1 MRQISLL
8 YEEPADI
15 RAAQESI
22 PQIGTDFETTSMF
35 LSRRIAHLPAQLD
48 GTLRELIVVVQTLRE
63 LNTVAVRIT
72 GNLTQR
78 SPPIAAQ
85 TEVPPL
91 LARPPLVDSARTR
104 AFEQQAEVQPTR
116 QVRPPMPTSK
126 SASNLREQHPAYRT
140 DVGTRMEVT
149 NVLN

>member
-1 MRQISLL
+1 MRQIALL

-35 LSRRIAHLPAQLD
+35 LSRRIAHLPAALD

-72 GNLTQR
+72 GSLTER
-78 SPPIAAQ
+78 SPPTGAQ

-91 LARPPLVDSARTR
+91 VPRPPLVDSARTR

-116 QVRPPMPTSK
+116 QVRPPLPSSK
-126 SASNLREQHPAYRT
+126 SVSNLREQHPAYRS
-140 DVGTRMEVT
+140 DVGTRKDPIDIS
-149 NVLN
+149 N